1 MWYFQLSQ
9 FIKDSVAVLC
19 FFLFANMPLLHTNN
33 WLLCSF
39 FIFGCVLDISFVFI
53 RWYCNYILTVA
64 TIKDILG
71 VIGMFSFII
80 IISNDYNIINWQH
93 FFYLAFAI
101 DYISVLSICSEFNIY
116 KLPPI

>member
-19 FFLFANMPLLHTNN
+19 FFLLANMPLLHTNN
-33 WLLCSF
+33 RLLCSF
-39 FIFGCVLDISFVFI
+39 FIFGCVLDTLFVFI
-53 RWYCNYILTVA
+53 RWYYNYTLTVA
-64 TIKDILG
+64 AIKDTWG

-80 IISNDYNIINWQH
+80 IISNEFNIINWQY

-101 DYISVLSICSEFNIY
+101 DYISVLSICCNFNIY